1 MPDFTHHKPLP
12 ETCGREM
19 ILTREF
25 ALAASAAADGPH
37 CDSKKPQPES
47 SSKLYGWKNKQP
59 ESSEE
64 TLRLDLVN
72 ESAHVCILKYVC
84 KCLFI

>member
-1 MPDFTHHKPLP
+1 MPDFTPGEVP
-12 ETCGREM
+12 CPTCGREM

-47 SSKLYGWKNKQP
+47 S
-59 ESSEE
+59 
-64 TLRLDLVN
+64 
-72 ESAHVCILKYVC
+72 
-84 KCLFI
+84 